1 MDGGDEAATAR
12 LARALSI
19 HPLAARV
26 LATRG
31 LADPAAAVRFLSPR
45 LEDLPDPFTMKGM
58 EAAVGRIV
66 RAVERGEP
74 IACYGDYDVDG
85 VTSTTLLSGFL
96 QTVGAEVS
104 TYVPHRLVEGYGLNA
119 AAVQRLAGEGARLIV
134 TLDCGITSVA
144 EVAEAARLG
153 VDVVVVDHH
162 TVPVELPAASA
173 ILNPHQAGCAY
184 PSKHL
189 AAVGVTF
196 NLALALRRRL
206 RERGRFGSSRPEPN
220 LREALDL
227 VALGTVADVVP
238 LVEVNRLLVRF
249 GLVELGKARR
259 PGIRALLRVAGVA
272 TGEVTAAQVGFR
284 LGPRINAAGRLDD
297 AGRGVRLL
305 STSDPAAADALAEE
319 LDRENRARQVI
330 ERQMLEE
337 ALADAALLVAGG
349 ARGLVLSR
357 PGWHPGV
364 VGIVAARVVERFHRP
379 AVLVG
384 VAGGVGKGSGRSIE
398 RFHLHEAL
406 SACSSHLQ
414 RFGGHRHAAGVTIDP
429 GAIAAFRE
437 AFELHAASVLRDEDL
452 VPRTRIEGWVDG
464 AMLDERAATDLE
476 RLAPFGAGNPEPV
489 FGLRVR
495 PSRARQVG
503 AAGIHLKLVLADRDA
518 IAFQLGDRLALCS
531 GPVEA
536 AVSVGFDD
544 WDGMRRL
551 QLRVRDLR
559 AAGEAPVRAPEPA
572 AAS

>member
-96 QTVGAEVS
+96 QAVGAEVS

-259 PGIRALLRVAGVA
+259 QGIRALLRVAGVA

-406 SACSSHLQ
+406 SACSGHLQ